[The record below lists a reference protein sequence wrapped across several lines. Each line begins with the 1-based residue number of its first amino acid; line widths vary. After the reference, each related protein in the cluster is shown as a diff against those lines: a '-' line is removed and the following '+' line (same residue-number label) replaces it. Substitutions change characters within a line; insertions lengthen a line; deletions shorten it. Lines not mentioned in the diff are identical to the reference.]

1 MHRVVSVFILCS
13 PFFSPFLTV
22 YAHSGQ
28 RSPLHKYVYMYMYHF
43 KVVRKLFPFSGGE
56 GHRLCIHIRTY
67 TCMSIIICVHHC
79 LSLDTHAHICMFMA
93 AGVVVDVD
101 TFQ

>member
-1 MHRVVSVFILCS
+1 M
-13 PFFSPFLTV
+13 FSFLFAFFLTV

-28 RSPLHKYVYMYMYHF
+28 RSPLHKYVYMCMYHF

-56 GHRLCIHIRTY
+56 GQVVHTHTY
-67 TCMSIIICVHHC
+67 ICVHQC
-79 LSLDTHAHICMFMA
+79 SRWTHMHIIICMFMA
-93 AGVVVDVD
+93 AGVVVDVN